1 MIDAV
6 AKCGESEP
14 ANVQSVRGLVRLV
27 MSRRTTAVLPAIV
40 ARIRFAL
47 PGMAPVQEATAL
59 GTPPGVAVGTGVAL
73 AVGEGGGAVVGAAV
87 RAIDGVAAGEWMAA
101 ETPPIPGALQAPTR
115 NSVSIPATNLTDLGS
130 GTADKGTGN

>member
-73 AVGEGGGAVVGAAV
+73 AVGEGGRAVVGAAV
-87 RAIDGVAAGEWMAA
+87 RAMDGGAAGGWMAA
-101 ETPPIPGALQAPTR
+101 APPPNPG
-115 NSVSIPATNLTDLGS
+115 SVQPPRWNRLA
-130 GTADKGTGN
+130 